1 MVNLYSKI
9 KRRFMMY
16 FRDFTTA
23 IGKISL
29 ALNGVR
35 YGTRLRIG
43 GLIKVY
49 NSGMIEI
56 GDHVSINSALWANPI
71 SSSSRTCFQV
81 FGGGI

>member
-1 MVNLYSKI
+1 
-9 KRRFMMY
+9 MMY

-56 GDHVSINSALWANPI
+56 GDHV
-71 SSSSRTCFQV
+71 
-81 FGGGI
+81 